1 MLSLPKHCRT
11 IGHLLSCC
19 QNSFFVL
26 YFNLQM
32 IRKLT
37 LCSINVNIVHFVR
50 GKRGIQ
56 NANTANDYG
65 SYRQKSGPD
74 F

>member
-1 MLSLPKHCRT
+1 
-11 IGHLLSCC
+11 
-19 QNSFFVL
+19 
-26 YFNLQM
+26 M

-65 SYRQKSGPD
+65 SYRQKSGPY
-74 F
+74 FQGFRNSAKFAQSLVEYHLPES